1 MRRHVAHLVI
11 GLAALGL
18 VGTAGACG
26 SSSRSTQTSPTT
38 ASASTTAPTTVVPE
52 TTIPPTTSTSQPAS
66 TVDVRVY
73 FLHGEKID
81 VAHRTVTATS
91 LMATAAMTELLAG
104 PSPADQA
111 AGLSTTVPAG
121 TRLLGINVANGVAT
135 VDLSGTV
142 ASGGGSLSMTARLA
156 QVTYTLTQFPTI
168 NAVAFNLDGKPVSVF
183 GGEGIILD
191 HPATRAGFESLTP
204 AILVEYP
211 GRGWAVQSPVRV
223 AGTANVF
230 EAQFQAEI
238 TDGSGVVIASQG
250 IRATSGT
257 GTRGSFSTTVAFPKG
272 ASGAATLRVFD
283 ISPKDGARI
292 DVVTI
297 PLQLAGS

>member
-26 SSSRSTQTSPTT
+26 SSSHSTQTSPTT
-38 ASASTTAPTTVVPE
+38 ASPTTAIVPG
-52 TTIPPTTSTSQPAS
+52 TTIPLTTSPSQPAS
-66 TVDVRVY
+66 TIDVRVY

-81 VAHRTVTATS
+81 VAHRTVAATT
-91 LMATAAMTELLAG
+91 LTATAAMTELLAG

-111 AGLSTTVPAG
+111 AGLTTTVPTG

-135 VDLSGTV
+135 VDLSGIFE
-142 ASGGGSLSMTARLA
+142 SGGGSLSMTARLA
-156 QVTYTLTQFPTI
+156 QVTFTLTQFPAI
-168 NAVAFNLDGKPVSVF
+168 NAVTFQLDGKPVTVF

-223 AGTANVF
+223 AGSANVF

-238 TDGSGVVIASQG
+238 SNGSGAVIASQV
-250 IRATSGT
+250 IHATSGT
-257 GTRGSFSTTVAFPKG
+257 GTRGSFSTTIAFPPG
-272 ASGAATLRVFD
+272 ASGAATLRMFD
-283 ISPKDGARI
+283 ISPKDGSRI